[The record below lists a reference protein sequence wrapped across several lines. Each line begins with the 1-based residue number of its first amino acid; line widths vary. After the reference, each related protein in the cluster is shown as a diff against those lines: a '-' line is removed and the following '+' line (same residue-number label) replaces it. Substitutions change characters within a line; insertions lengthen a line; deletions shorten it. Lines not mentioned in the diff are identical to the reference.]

1 MPPMFIC
8 KLCFHLPISDGQESQ
23 SDDSSLDEYD
33 SDDSLPQKQEKSR
46 LKNPQSSKA
55 HLLNKPSAS
64 GSSSSSQ
71 GEYCIAYLFAPTTKH
86 YSCDE

>member
-55 HLLNKPSAS
+55 HLLNKLVPQGLRLPLRIKQKSMAK
-64 GSSSSSQ
+64 SQ
-71 GEYCIAYLFAPTTKH
+71 QLRISWK
-86 YSCDE
+86 